1 MECPT
6 STYGPSSPALMS
18 SVGRSA
24 AACRP
29 SGACVESSV
38 QPCPAR
44 SYAQTRV
51 VWATAGAMWLQDE
64 ENSPSPLC
72 RTTVGVPEPVQFRW
86 SRAVLPQIFRPWPA
100 RPAGRSQA
108 GSVTPTRGNEHEDG
122 RHHRLDDDDVR
133 PSVGHRE

>member
-51 VWATAGAMWLQDE
+51 VWATAGAMRLQDE
-64 ENSPSPLC
+64 KNFPQPALQNDGGAA
-72 RTTVGVPEPVQFRW
+72 RAGAVQVEPCGAATDLSGRD
-86 SRAVLPQIFRPWPA
+86 RP
-100 RPAGRSQA
+100 G
-108 GSVTPTRGNEHEDG
+108 
-122 RHHRLDDDDVR
+122 
-133 PSVGHRE
+133 

>member
-18 SVGRSA
+18 SVCRSA

-51 VWATAGAMWLQDE
+51 VWATAGAMRLQDE

-72 RTTVGVPEPVQFRW
+72 RTTVGLPEPVRFRW
-86 SRAVLPQIFRPWPA
+86 SRAVPQIPRP
-100 RPAGRSQA
+100 
-108 GSVTPTRGNEHEDG
+108 
-122 RHHRLDDDDVR
+122 
-133 PSVGHRE
+133 

>member
-51 VWATAGAMWLQDE
+51 VVGDGRCDVAPGRGELTQPALQNDGRAARAGAVQ
-64 ENSPSPLC
+64 
-72 RTTVGVPEPVQFRW
+72 VEPCGAATDLSGRD
-86 SRAVLPQIFRPWPA
+86 RPG
-100 RPAGRSQA
+100 RP
-108 GSVTPTRGNEHEDG
+108 
-122 RHHRLDDDDVR
+122 
-133 PSVGHRE
+133 